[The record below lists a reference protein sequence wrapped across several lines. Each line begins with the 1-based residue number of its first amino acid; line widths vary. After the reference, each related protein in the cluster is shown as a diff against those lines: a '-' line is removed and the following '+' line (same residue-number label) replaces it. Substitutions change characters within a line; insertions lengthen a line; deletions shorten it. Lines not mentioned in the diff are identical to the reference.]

1 MNTVLGSGRKRLAKL
16 VLRLRDEAIPA
27 ATCYL
32 ECLIDR
38 GDPFFRRLLQAPL
51 EEEEL
56 SGDGHRLLDEADRD
70 IEAGRL
76 LGLQDVKREL
86 GL

>member
-1 MNTVLGSGRKRLAKL
+1 MFGPARERLGKL
-16 VLRLRDEAIPA
+16 VLRLPREAIPA

-32 ECLIDR
+32 EYLIDR
-38 GDPFFRRLLQAPL
+38 GDPFFRRLLEAPL

-56 SGDGHRLLDEADRD
+56 SEDGHRLLDEADRD

-76 LGLQDVKREL
+76 LELEDVKRKF